1 MLMKGIKP
9 RKFDYIPRYYEENN
23 DSESTDKKRI
33 KIKRG
38 VSGKIGD
45 ASFYKIMFL
54 IFIILYFMY
63 FLKDN
68 F

>member
-1 MLMKGIKP
+1 MKGMKP
-9 RKFDYIPRYYEENN
+9 RKFDYIPRYYEESS

-33 KIKRG
+33 RVKRG
-38 VSGKIGD
+38 VSRKIRN

-63 FLKDN
+63 FLKNN
-68 F
+68 FQ